1 MKNAEQFADE
11 ILQSAQHIERAKAPD
26 FLLENILNK
35 IDKEEVNKIIP
46 LKKLKWLSIAASLL
60 IAGNLLVLSLEN
72 NTENPVEQSNN
83 AESLPRWR
91 VQQHRSFAEN
101 RR

>member
-26 FLLENILNK
+26 FMLDNILSK
-35 IDKEEVNKIIP
+35 IDNEEVNKIIP

-60 IAGNLLVLSLEN
+60 IAGNVVVLSFEN
-72 NTENPVEQSNN
+72 NNDSIAQNDKNEV
-83 AESLPRWR
+83 SLITNYDIYSPTK
-91 VQQHRSFAEN
+91 
-101 RR
+101 

>member
-72 NTENPVEQSNN
+72 NTENLGQRDSNEITLITN
-83 AESLPRWR
+83 YDIYSP
-91 VQQHRSFAEN
+91 SK
-101 RR
+101 